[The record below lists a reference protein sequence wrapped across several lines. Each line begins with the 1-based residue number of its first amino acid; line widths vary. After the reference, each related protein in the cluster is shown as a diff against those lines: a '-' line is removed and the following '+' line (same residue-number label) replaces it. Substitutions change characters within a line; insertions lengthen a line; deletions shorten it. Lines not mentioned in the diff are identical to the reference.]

1 MIEDEKLYLI
11 ALTQIEGM
19 GDRRISYLINSY
31 KSIKNIFEEKENSIL
46 NTLNNSS
53 IKGKSV
59 NIFSKNE
66 ALDRAHKIIEKSNNM
81 GIDIITFFEETYPF
95 NLKQIDNP
103 PYLLYVKGNIKALRR
118 NSISIVGTRNATE
131 SAMTYSFDISSKLS
145 ALNISVVSGLAKGV
159 DTKAH
164 IGALSTLGNT
174 VAVLGNGIDVV
185 YPPENIRVYEKIIEK
200 GIIISE
206 FATGTRPD
214 RKNFPMRNRIISGL
228 SYATIMVQ
236 AQEKSGALITV
247 DYALA
252 QGREVY
258 IAPYDEKDSN
268 FFGNHKLYKDGAKII
283 NSVEDILEDFDYSFS
298 CDNEYVK
305 MKEKYFQGGIIIPKN
320 NNKSNTTI
328 TSKIDK
334 NIQQENIKKMESKKK
349 EDYSNMNDDEII
361 IYKIIHKKNQ
371 IHIDGII
378 EMSKM
383 TAQLVSTLL
392 MQLELKGI
400 IKQISGKYYKLEEI

>member
-1 MIEDEKLYLI
+1 MLEDEKLYLV

-19 GDRRISYLINSY
+19 GGKRISYLINNY
-31 KSIKNIFEEKENSIL
+31 KSIRNIFEEKENSIISI
-46 NTLNNSS
+46 LNNSS
-53 IKGKSV
+53 VKGKNV

-66 ALDRAHKIIEKSNNM
+66 ALDRAYKIIEKSNNM
-81 GIDIITFFEETYPF
+81 EIDIITFFEDTYPF

-103 PYLLYVKGNIKALRR
+103 PYILYVKGNIKALRR
-118 NSISIVGTRNATE
+118 NSISIVGTRNASD
-131 SAMTYSFDISSKLS
+131 SAMTYAFDISSKLS
-145 ALNISVVSGLAKGV
+145 ALNISVVSGLAKGI

-174 VAVLGNGIDVV
+174 VAVLGNGIDIV
-185 YPPENIRVYEKIIEK
+185 YPSENIKVYEKIIEK
-200 GIIISE
+200 GVIISE
-206 FATGTRPD
+206 FPTGTRPD
-214 RKNFPMRNRIISGL
+214 KKNFPMRNRIISGL
-228 SYATIMVQ
+228 SYATIMVE
-236 AQEKSGALITV
+236 AKERSGALITV
-247 DYALA
+247 DYALE

-268 FFGNHKLYKDGAKII
+268 FFGNHKLYKDGAKIVY
-283 NSVEDILEDFDYSFS
+283 SVEDILEDFDFSFS

-305 MKEKYFQGGIIIPKN
+305 MKEKYFQGGIINQKN
-320 NNKSNTTI
+320 NPKAATTA

-334 NIQQENIKKMESKKK
+334 NIQKENIKKIKSKQK

-361 IYKIIHKKNQ
+361 IYKIIYKKNK
-371 IHIDGII
+371 IHIDSII